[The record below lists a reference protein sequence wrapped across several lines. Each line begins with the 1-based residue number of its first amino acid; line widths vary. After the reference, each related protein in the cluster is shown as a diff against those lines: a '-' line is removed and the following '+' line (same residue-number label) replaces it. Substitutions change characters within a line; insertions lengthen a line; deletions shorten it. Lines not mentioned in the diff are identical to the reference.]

1 MSDTAVTASEG
12 GNPLETSEATIR
24 ARLTQ
29 IITDLWTAP
38 DTMTATM
45 VTEEYA
51 KRHGPDGCV
60 NDIAATLLAELFD
73 RICQPT

>member
-1 MSDTAVTASEG
+1 
-12 GNPLETSEATIR
+12 
-24 ARLTQ
+24 
-29 IITDLWTAP
+29 
-38 DTMTATM
+38 M